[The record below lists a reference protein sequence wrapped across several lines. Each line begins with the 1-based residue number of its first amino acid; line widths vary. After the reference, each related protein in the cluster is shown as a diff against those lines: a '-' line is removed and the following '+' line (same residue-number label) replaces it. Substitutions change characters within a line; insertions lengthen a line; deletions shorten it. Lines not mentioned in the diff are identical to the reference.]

1 MKTPLPPDVLTRG
14 IALDGQ
20 VKFAFARTTHVARE
34 LCRLHD
40 AGPLAA
46 KALSRIATGALL
58 LGAGLKDR
66 QQVGL
71 QVNGEGPL
79 GEIYAIADVEGHAR
93 ATIGDARADGLAL
106 GPALRPGR
114 LTVTRRL
121 SEDEAAYRGVVEL
134 QTGEVG
140 DDLAHYLL
148 TSEQIPSAVALAE
161 QLSPEGVEAAGG
173 YLVQALPGAD
183 PEAIDALI
191 ARIEHLPPLAE
202 LIARRLTVSS
212 ILGRLFDDA
221 EVLGEITP
229 EAHCPCSRE
238 QFARRLVTL
247 GSAEL
252 ERLTEELEVVEV
264 ECHFCRTRHVF
275 DRAQVS
281 ALLYG
286 ARMYEQAN

>member
-1 MKTPLPPDVLTRG
+1 MKTPLPPDVLARG
-14 IALDGQ
+14 VALDGQ
-20 VKFAFARTTHVARE
+20 VKFAIARSTHVARE
-34 LCRLHD
+34 LCRMHD

-46 KALSRIATGALL
+46 KALSRIATGAAL

-66 QQVGL
+66 QQVAL
-71 QVNGEGPL
+71 QVNGDGPL
-79 GEIYAIADVEGHAR
+79 GEIYAIADVEGHVR
-93 ATIGDARADGLAL
+93 ATIGDAKADGIEL
-106 GPALRPGR
+106 GPALTPGR

-121 SEDEAAYRGVVEL
+121 NEDEPAYRGVVEL
-134 QTGEVG
+134 RTGEIG

-148 TSEQIPSAVALAE
+148 TSEQVPSAVALGE

-173 YLVQALPGAD
+173 FLVQALPGAD
-183 PEAIDALI
+183 PEALDALI
-191 ARIEHLPPLAE
+191 DRIERLPPLGE
-202 LIARRLTVSS
+202 LIARRLTVPS
-212 ILGRLFDDA
+212 ILSRLFDDA
-221 EVLGEITP
+221 EVLAEITP

-252 ERLTEELEVVEV
+252 TRLTEELEIVEV

-275 DRAQVS
+275 DRAQVN